1 MLANKSKPEAPTEIK
16 PSGSVGAGLPVTVGT
31 LAVQAWMELG
41 TESVRFVWD
50 RLQQDMKT
58 QQAML
63 ACTSL
68 QELRNVQTEFFTAA
82 QQQYAAEVGKV
93 LDLLGKTAREGLWQS
108 GAKRNYDD
116 VPL

>member
-1 MLANKSKPEAPTEIK
+1 MPAKTSRPAEQTAPD
-16 PSGSVGAGLPVTVGT
+16 PSASGGTGLRLVAGAAAL
-31 LAVQAWMELG
+31 QAWMELG
-41 TESVRFVWD
+41 AETVRFVWD

-68 QELRNVQTEFFTAA
+68 DELRTIQAQFFIAA
-82 QQQYAAEVGKV
+82 QQQYAAEAGKM
-93 LDLLGKTAREGLWQS
+93 LGLLSKATAEGLS
-108 GAKRNYDD
+108 SPALKRRYDD